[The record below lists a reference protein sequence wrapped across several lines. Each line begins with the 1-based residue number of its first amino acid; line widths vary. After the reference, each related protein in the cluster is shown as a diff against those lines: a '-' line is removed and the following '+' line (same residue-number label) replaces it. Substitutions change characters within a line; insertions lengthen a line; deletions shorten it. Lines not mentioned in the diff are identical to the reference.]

1 MHSTPQCGINTRR
14 KVQKRDSGERSTPLR
29 DSYPS
34 MGRTHSVTSIC
45 LCCPQLCYHLLCYHR
60 LCFRQLCWH
69 QLCWNQLCWH
79 QLCCRQLWVYKELE
93 TMLLQHLFL
102 KDWEVLIIITE
113 EAITQTVGCSTLLL
127 VAIGDTST
135 HKLEA
140 PICKKRTKRRKNGAK
155 IRKKTTM
162 QMSFPHRD
170 LKTPLH
176 PFNTRPWQ
184 SKGENRN
191 SCVWFS
197 SQWLAVYCVLKVKV
211 HSGSLCTLHW
221 K

>member
-1 MHSTPQCGINTRR
+1 MQSIPQWCCVNTSG
-14 KVQKRDSGERSTPLR
+14 KVCFYCAIVRQFGERTTPLR

-45 LCCPQLCYHLLCYHR
+45 LCCRQLYCPQLCYHLLCYHR

-155 IRKKTTM
+155 IRKKNHYRCKCLFHIEISKPLSTHSTL
-162 QMSFPHRD
+162 D
-170 LKTPLH
+170 LDNP
-176 PFNTRPWQ
+176 
-184 SKGENRN
+184 KGKIGT
-191 SCVWFS
+191 
-197 SQWLAVYCVLKVKV
+197 AVFGSV
-211 HSGSLCTLHW
+211 HSDSLCTLHW